1 MKAAPLQIDFAH
13 PARRGAAPLA
23 RGMLLLGSL
32 ALMGVALIW
41 ADALQQRRAL
51 SQVQVRLERQQA
63 LRTAPAARA
72 GPVEPQ
78 QLARE
83 RWVLNATRGL
93 HTPWVDLLAALEAAP
108 TQAVALLSVE
118 PSAANR
124 SVRLTAEGRDA
135 KAMLAYLGAL
145 QRDTRLAQVVLIAHQ
160 VQLQSPGTPVR
171 FQIQAQW
178 ATEP

>member
-23 RGMLLLGSL
+23 RAMVLLGSL
-32 ALMGVALIW
+32 ALTGVALIW

-51 SQVQVRLERQQA
+51 SQVQVRLERQQT

-72 GPVEPQ
+72 GPTDPQ

-83 RWVLNATRGL
+83 RWVLEATRGL
-93 HTPWVDLLAALEAAP
+93 NTPWVDLLGALEAAP

-118 PSAANR
+118 PSAARR